1 MEINL
6 NQLNYTKGERMI
18 LDKLT
23 IYDMCL
29 STRVVEVFKINNI
42 TMKDILEHKY
52 TLSDFGKLPNLGRKS
67 MKEIKETFLTHGFIF
82 KDNDKHFR
90 ELDHYVEAIKAKE
103 EQVEEGK
110 EKANNLYID
119 LNLEVIDKCRQALIS
134 SFDSIV
140 KKESFSHQEF
150 NSVMDEHKKILNMF
164 EQNVRNVL

>member
-1 MEINL
+1 
-6 NQLNYTKGERMI
+6 MI